1 MFSSKILIV
10 SGLIFR
16 SLIHFEY
23 IFVYGVRQCSH
34 FILSYIAVQ
43 FPQHHFIED
52 VIFSPVYILASLS

>member
-16 SLIHFEY
+16 SLIHFEC
-23 IFVYGVRQCSH
+23 IFVYGVRECSH
-34 FILSYIAVQ
+34 FILLHIAVQ

-52 VIFSPVYILASLS
+52 VILSPVYILASLS